1 MTLYHNGERNA
12 KMDIVALKYD
22 FFLSGQIP
30 GILWKFSFY
39 DF

>member
-22 FFLSGQIP
+22 FFKWTNSGSSMDSKIF
-30 GILWKFSFY
+30 LL
-39 DF
+39 